1 MIAVLAAAS
10 VAVAPWL
17 VSDHHIEHSPAN
29 APALC
34 AEALKVGY
42 VMGVK
47 RVEFRFS
54 DGKLVCETGKAPAFE
69 VGK

>member
-1 MIAVLAAAS
+1 MIAVLAAAA
-10 VAVAPWL
+10 VATAPWL
-17 VSDHHIEHSPAN
+17 VSDHHAEHSPAN

-34 AEALKVGY
+34 VDALKVGY

-54 DGKLVCETGKAPAFE
+54 DGKLVCAVGKAPTFE
-69 VGK
+69 SAK